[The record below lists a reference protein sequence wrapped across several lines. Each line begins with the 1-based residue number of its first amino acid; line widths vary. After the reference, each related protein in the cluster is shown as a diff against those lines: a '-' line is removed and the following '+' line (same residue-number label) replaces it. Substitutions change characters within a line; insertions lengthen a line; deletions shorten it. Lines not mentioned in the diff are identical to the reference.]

1 MTASLQR
8 KLPLADASLCTLLD
22 IGGVRAELP
31 GHDEDD
37 VLALIEDGFIGVA
50 FDIGLQAR
58 REIRVWRKSVDLFR
72 ATGGSR
78 RVNHDWSQV
87 VREILCGWDKPA
99 IPGTRVKLLL
109 NCSST
114 HVIHLVEDRQL
125 QLMPGTSW
133 DVGRGNTPQISVSS
147 FKDALKHWR
156 IR

>member
-1 MTASLQR
+1 MTAALQR
-8 KLPLADASLCTLLD
+8 KLPLTDASLCTLLD

-37 VLALIEDGFIGVA
+37 VLALIEDGYIGVA

-58 REIRVWRKSVDLFR
+58 REIRVWRKAVEFFKT
-72 ATGGSR
+72 TGGSR
-78 RVNHDWSQV
+78 RMPVEWPV
-87 VREILCGWDKPA
+87 VIREILCGYDKPV

-114 HVIHLVEDRQL
+114 HVINLVEDRQL
-125 QLMPGTSW
+125 LLQPGTSW
-133 DVGRGNTPQISVSS
+133 DVGRGNTPQITLTS

-156 IR
+156 IK